1 VTETERFAFVCPSG
15 QGEWKGIDLSL
26 LDPANED
33 ERRMLIEAE
42 HPELRQAIE
51 DDIREIHAGGRV
63 VSPTLH
69 ITMHEIVT
77 NQLWAN
83 DPPEVWQTAK
93 RLTAAGYERHEV
105 LHMLSSVVASDVW
118 RALSG
123 GEEHDEGH
131 DLERV
136 RTALAALPGT
146 WEIRRDEIPLERSRN
161 RAERRAEERRRRQ

>member
-1 VTETERFAFVCPSG
+1 MTKTNRFAFVCAPG
-15 QGEWKGIDLSL
+15 QGEWNGIDIAL

-33 ERRMLIEAE
+33 ERCMLIEAE

-51 DDIREIHAGGRV
+51 DDMREIHTGGRV
-63 VSPTLH
+63 MSPTLH
-69 ITMHEIVT
+69 ITMHEIVA
-77 NQLWAN
+77 NQLWAD

-105 LHMLSSVVASDVW
+105 LHMLSSVVAGDVW

-123 GEEHDEGH
+123 EEHDADH
-131 DLERV
+131 DMERV
-136 RTALAALPGT
+136 RTALAALPGS
-146 WEIRRDEIPLERSRN
+146 WETQRDEIPLERSRN